1 MARLSAHNGVFL
13 LDGQPWF
20 LRAGEFQYFRI
31 RPELWRSGL
40 EKLKAVGFNS
50 VSSYLPW
57 IWHEPE
63 EGQLDFT
70 GATHPQRNL
79 VAFLEMCRAAGMLFM
94 ARPGPYIYA
103 EYRGFGHPGWLSAKY
118 PDTVMR
124 GPDGSLIRGDHYA
137 NFALMQPTYLAKVE
151 RWYAA
156 VVEVLRP
163 FWDDPVIS
171 FQLDNETGLMYGN
184 SLGKCD
190 FNPDTIGRYRIFLHD
205 SYGEIEAL
213 NAAWGTN
220 FAAFGQILPPRGRFG
235 RGEAVDWQR
244 FLEDWLVSYLKY
256 LRKIVTEL
264 GVTVPLAINDQATY
278 LSPTH
283 PGNKSAVAD
292 VYGFD
297 LYTKSSRAA
306 VTADFPFA
314 SSHYPALFS
323 AYATPERPSS
333 CLELGAGW
341 WDRRARIPNEATV
354 QAMLG
359 CVAHDVRGYALY
371 IVHDGKDPEG
381 AAYRFQTLL
390 DEQGNEQPRY
400 EAVRGVQGFL
410 QTHERLV
417 LHSEQSCDPIAY
429 LHYQP
434 SARFLPEDYLPRRIA
449 PDPLQF
455 LAGLGHFGF
464 SDLLV
469 NAGYQPRFFDL
480 EQVTDEQLA
489 ACRAAILPTRGYLDP
504 KSFAKLRRYVEQ
516 GGQLITLPGVIMQDH
531 YGHPLE
537 GAEVLYPYPEQRARW
552 LGRARLLAG
561 LTIGWLFRYR
571 LLERSHLA
579 KELPTAM
586 HLSDLY
592 EPLLVA
598 QSIRLPAAKLTSS
611 GGAAVRGDYR
621 LATFAVPADLAPE
634 QIILRAGTQAAGYRA
649 PVGRGASIVLGTLP
663 GGCYT
668 TSVYYRLTTS
678 ERAELRR
685 FAVELMSALGVSR
698 AAASDLEV
706 ECVRRRLPDGGW
718 LLFLLNRV
726 GRQQGTLTLALD
738 GLVGAQMETLY
749 SYKDSRAQV
758 QADAHA
764 DGQVRL
770 ELDLAPDD
778 VMVLRLTTA

>member
-1 MARLSAHNGVFL
+1 MSRLSAHNGVFL

-31 RPELWRSGL
+31 RPDLWRPGL
-40 EKLKAVGFNS
+40 EKLKAAGFNTI
-50 VSSYLPW
+50 SSYIPW

-70 GATHPQRNL
+70 GVTHPQRNL
-79 VAFLEMCRAAGMLFM
+79 VAFLETCRAVGMLFM

-124 GPDGSLIRGDHYA
+124 RPNGTLIRGDHYA
-137 NFALMQPTYLAKVE
+137 NFAVMQPTYLAKVE

-163 FWDDPVIS
+163 FFDNPVIS

-184 SLGKCD
+184 SLGKFD

-205 SYGEIEAL
+205 TYGEIEAL

-220 FAAFGQILPPRGRFG
+220 FPAFGQILPPRGRFG

-244 FLEDWLVSYLKY
+244 FLEDWLVGYLKY
-256 LRKIVTEL
+256 LRKIATEL

-283 PGNKSAVAD
+283 PGNKSPVAD

-297 LYTKSSRAA
+297 LYTKSSGAA

-314 SSHYPALFS
+314 SSHYSALFS

-341 WDRRARIPNEATV
+341 WDRRARIPNETTV

-359 CVAHDVRGYALY
+359 CVAHDVRGYAMY

-400 EAVRGVQGFL
+400 EAVRGVQAFL
-410 QTHERLV
+410 QTHEQLV
-417 LHSEQSCDPIAY
+417 LQSEKTCDAIAY

-434 SARFLPEDYLPRRIA
+434 SARFLPEDYLPRQIA
-449 PDPLQF
+449 PDPIQF

-464 SDLLV
+464 YDLLV
-469 NAGYQPRFFDL
+469 SVGYQPRFFDL
-480 EQVTDEQLA
+480 EQATDEQLA
-489 ACRAAILPTRGYLDP
+489 GCRVAIFPARGYLDP

-516 GGQLITLPGVIMQDH
+516 GGQLITLPGVIAQDH

-537 GAEVLYPYPEQRARW
+537 GAEELYPYPEQRVRW
-552 LGRARLLAG
+552 LGRARLLTG
-561 LTIGWLFRYR
+561 LVTGWLIRYHV
-571 LLERSHLA
+571 LDRSRLA
-579 KELPTAM
+579 KDLPTAM

-598 QSIRLPAAKLTSS
+598 QGIPLPAAKLTSA
-611 GGAAVRGDYR
+611 GGATVRGDYR
-621 LATFAVPADLAPE
+621 LATFAVPSDLAPE
-634 QIILRAGTQAAGYRA
+634 QTILRAGDLCAGYRV
-649 PVGRGASIVLGTLP
+649 PVGQGASIVLGTLP
-663 GGCYT
+663 GGCYN
-668 TSVYYRLTTS
+668 TSVYYRLAAS

-685 FAVELMSALGVSR
+685 FARELMNSLGTSR
-698 AAASDLEV
+698 AAVSDLEV

-718 LLFLLNRV
+718 LLFLLNRA
-726 GRQQGTLTLALD
+726 GQQQGTLTLALD
-738 GLVGAQMETLY
+738 GLAGSHIETLY
-749 SYKDSRAQV
+749 TYKRSRAQV
-758 QADAHA
+758 QAGAYS
-764 DGQVRL
+764 DGHVRL
-770 ELDLAPDD
+770 DLHLEPDD
-778 VMVLRLTTA
+778 VMVLHLMPA